1 MMIAKNKKRSI
12 KISTCFYFMFIALVI
27 FFFLSPLL
35 WMLLNSF
42 KTALDIVKMP
52 PKLIF
57 APTMENYIN
66 VFGAQNFLR
75 YMWNSL
81 VVAGGSVIIGL
92 ILGLPAAFSI
102 ARYKQHKLAVLIL
115 VSRIVPGITFLLPL
129 FIMFR
134 FLGLV
139 DTYISLILSHLLVG
153 LPFIVWVMV
162 PFFEAIPADLMDAA
176 RVDGCSITQTFFK
189 IILPISGPG
198 IVTCSILT
206 FIFSWNNF
214 MFSIILAS
222 NDTKTVP
229 VAIFNFIA
237 FATID
242 WGGLMA
248 ASVIITLPVLV
259 ITLITQKYVISG
271 LTAGAVKG

>member
-1 MMIAKNKKRSI
+1 MKTIKRNIKNSFFAI
-12 KISTCFYFMFIALVI
+12 LYYVFIAFVVL
-27 FFFLSPLL
+27 FFLSPLL

-42 KTALDIVKMP
+42 KSALEIVTMP
-52 PKLIF
+52 PRLIF
-57 APTMENYIN
+57 SPTLENYSN
-66 VFGAQNFLR
+66 VFKTQNFLG
-75 YMWNSL
+75 YIWNSL
-81 VVAGGSVIIGL
+81 VVAGGSVTIGL
-92 ILGLPAAFSI
+92 VIGLPAAFSI

-115 VSRIVPGITFLLPL
+115 IARIVPGITFLLPL

-134 FLGLV
+134 LFGLV
-139 DTYISLILSHLLVG
+139 DTYLSLILSHLLVG

-162 PFFEAIPADLMDAA
+162 PFFEAIPSDLIDAA
-176 RVDGCSITQTFFK
+176 RVDGCSITQTFFRV
-189 IILPISGPG
+189 ILPISGPG
-198 IVTCSILT
+198 IVTSSILA

-222 NDTKTVP
+222 NRTKTVP
-229 VAIFNFIA
+229 VAIYNFIA

-259 ITLITQKYVISG
+259 ITLITQKYVIRG

>member
-1 MMIAKNKKRSI
+1 MTARHRTRDRILSVL
-12 KISTCFYFMFIALVI
+12 YFSAMGLLV
-27 FFFLSPLL
+27 FFFLAPLL
-35 WMLLNSF
+35 WMLFSSF
-42 KTALDIVKMP
+42 RTALDIVRMP
-52 PKLIF
+52 PTLS
-57 APTMENYIN
+57 APPTLENYRN
-66 VFGAQNFLR
+66 VFGAQNFLK

-102 ARYKQHKLAVLIL
+102 ARYKQHRLAVLIL
-115 VSRIVPGITFLLPL
+115 ISRIVPGITFLLPL

-134 FLGLV
+134 FFGLV
-139 DTYISLILSHLLVG
+139 DTYFSLILSHLLVG

-162 PFFEAIPADLMDAA
+162 PFFEAIPSDLTDAA
-176 RVDGCSITQTFFK
+176 RVDGCSITQTFFRV
-189 IILPISGPG
+189 ILPISGPG
-198 IVTCSILT
+198 IATCSILA

-222 NDTKTVP
+222 NETKTVP

-237 FATID
+237 YATVD

-248 ASVIITLPVLV
+248 ASTVITLPVLV
-259 ITLITQKYVISG
+259 ITLITQKYVIRG